1 MIETIQLTTM
11 IPLGAMLGFLLI
23 FALGSVTQDN
33 EHENVDPD
41 FFDSL
46 KQSLEDVLRALS
58 RRTNA
63 EGVDESEEDWDEWAE
78 EISNGDDEEIDDEDD
93 EDDPFYESSED
104 STDEDSLDSSQ
115 NHSSGNYL
123 GPFFKNRGGKNDD
136 ASDDESQEG
145 NSRDKKDGE
154 TDFYDDEDIPD
165 AQKIES
171 LREKVRA
178 GEESAR
184 SDLIRLI
191 LRYANTLRWSE
202 CEQALALFDE
212 AQKNLDEST
221 YIFGNEYDELSCE
234 IALLRS
240 VFYLRNRKR
249 APFDSVGE
257 ALSRARAWYAK
268 ENSVQ
273 TRENLARTWL
283 MHGQALILSGAASVA
298 LTSFQKA
305 EELATDSDFSFD
317 SDDRNERF
325 LIPLKTWKADAYR
338 AVGDLKEAVAHYR
351 EALSFCDAVK
361 STNLVQIQ
369 KANILCQLAVT
380 LRSMGRLDEV
390 KDVLEQAHS
399 IQERLYL
406 SNNDRF
412 FIPLLNI
419 QRFQVEVCLSE
430 QNFQVASAI
439 LDRSVEILRTN
450 LNNELPLKKR
460 VASLFIL
467 AGVLRV
473 RAGLHLIGKRFDAAS
488 RDLLALFLAI
498 AQALEKDENHSPTS
512 VFVSSFALVHDI
524 AVAVRSWDKMKE
536 LDSVFEEI
544 RSKLTDRERLTLD
557 ADYCDALLHIHVLLA
572 RANRMNDA
580 KAATE
585 KALAISLDLA
595 KLDSDDKNRER
606 TRLCQARIYFQRAAY
621 NFVFKRDFRLI
632 YEDFQ
637 KLYEAVNSEFLDREV
652 LENDKLLLYNFY
664 WRYAILQWKFGK
676 KQEAKQ
682 TLARSI
688 RYLTSD
694 LASREWK
701 FWDGLKLDIRASLFF
716 AQDSNDSRSFLRL
729 VRFWLSYLRHMRR
742 SFLSQEW
749 GSDSSTLS
757 STDQA
762 YLLRKLDELRIYLIR
777 ERVQFLAKHPV
788 LGEDA
793 IVFLPRETASFLTA
807 SDRAKPQS
815 LNGKR
820 AEFFTQKLSE
830 NVVERSFY
838 SDLCQI
844 SDAYRKLI
852 WTGAYRYCSAWTSIS
867 KTLVEFY
874 WKHGEYQ
881 LAYQEANSSFKTT
894 MFWLREYDPDAVK
907 EITSSLAKSRAFMNT
922 ISVSTIDNAEK
933 EQESEEEDTSQDE
946 KRNALWT
953 CAFFFGVLS
962 FKTCCCMT
970 LGKPIEPDSRSEVS
984 IEEIVET
991 DEDEV
996 DQWFKADV
1004 SRAVKEEEEEEGE
1017 SDPLSDDLTVSL
1029 IEEKKVGEEE
1039 SGEEERVPFS
1049 VACADLPYDEVSYFE
1064 TWLLNIL
1071 RMGRKVSE
1079 CSPAFASTYLHC
1091 AGRYYDLLATRGREK
1106 AARREILDSV
1116 SKFDATVSDD
1126 NYLVQC
1132 ALLLFYHEMANA
1144 AMNSE
1149 IEGADEFEK
1158 ELLER
1163 FEEKYSS
1170 APTTIKNL
1178 LLAHAVI
1185 GRAFLRLAA
1194 LEDEDIKAK
1203 ERRLLCASNIFVM
1216 VLEKNSGARDEAFA
1230 GLAQTMSEFIEA
1242 SSVYVRLLFHRFEEF
1257 FDRLYAPMLRQE
1269 NSEEI
1274 DEQSSN
1280 LLEVAGFA
1288 WLTFSRASYY
1298 YGFVRNCYYE
1308 GHRLGVKAEQ
1318 LSEFLAA
1325 HDSEIQASVF
1335 DATFKSLLFYKS
1347 HSIKAECEK
1356 ICRTRSL
1363 ATRRLLEF
1371 RDKFSDGDS
1380 INDVIGEIVGSQ
1392 LVVDL
1397 YHYETTYFHERPS
1410 EELNRRS
1417 VEEITR
1423 IRKLLEGRPATLAL
1437 ASTFKKWSFLS
1448 DFFWDRR
1455 VVEDADKPVF
1465 PEGWEMEHYLYFQA
1479 RLYSIFA
1486 KGGKRPIWLLRLF
1499 VDALVLHAKRY
1510 GGPLVRNGGFY
1521 YQCFV
1526 EYCVQR
1532 REWNATVSACKQ
1544 FRLKMDDAFSRS
1556 LNEKET
1562 LEFKFLNLRM
1572 KIAEGLARVER
1583 RHWGDLKKVAARA
1596 EEIKEDFH
1604 WLFERHFYAA
1614 KPLLATAY
1622 YINAHLELARKDK
1635 EGALNSARRALEL
1648 IRRAEC
1654 RGAVHPLWNIR
1665 ELVENFISKHSS
1677 N

>member
-23 FALGSVTQDN
+23 FALGAVTQDN
-33 EHENVDPD
+33 EHENVDSD

-46 KQSLEDVLRALS
+46 NQSFRDVLRALS
-58 RRTNA
+58 RRTNV
-63 EGVDESEEDWDEWAE
+63 EEIDEPEDDWDEWAE
-78 EISNGDDEEIDDEDD
+78 EISNGDEEEDEDD
-93 EDDPFYESSED
+93 SLYESSED
-104 STDEDSLDSSQ
+104 SPDEDSPESSQ
-115 NHSSGNYL
+115 DHSSGNYL
-123 GPFFKNRGGKNDD
+123 GPFFKNRGGKKDD
-136 ASDDESQEG
+136 AFDDESQEG
-145 NSRDKKDGE
+145 DFFDDEDGE
-154 TDFYDDEDIPD
+154 AEFYDDDNIPD
-165 AQKIES
+165 AKKIET
-171 LREKVRA
+171 LRERVRA

-191 LRYANTLRWSE
+191 LRYANTLRWSDR
-202 CEQALALFDE
+202 EQALALFDE
-212 AQKNLDEST
+212 AQRNLDEST

-234 IALLRS
+234 IVLLRS
-240 VFYLRNRKR
+240 VFYLRNRKK
-249 APFDSVGE
+249 APFDVVGE

-268 ENSVQ
+268 EKSAQ
-273 TRENLARTWL
+273 ARENLSRTWL
-283 MHGQALILSGAASVA
+283 MHGQALIFSGAGGVA

-305 EELATDSDFSFD
+305 EELATESDIIFN
-317 SDDRNERF
+317 SDDRDARF

-338 AVGDLKEAVAHYR
+338 TVGDLKEAVAHYR
-351 EALSFCDAVK
+351 EALSICDVAK
-361 STNLVQIQ
+361 RTDLIQIQ

-399 IQERLYL
+399 VQERLYL

-412 FIPLLNI
+412 YIPLVNI
-419 QRFQVEVCLSE
+419 QRFQAEVYLSE

-439 LDRSVEILRTN
+439 LDRSIEILRTN

-460 VASLFIL
+460 VASLFLL
-467 AGVLRV
+467 AGALRV
-473 RAGLHLIGKRFDAAS
+473 RAGLHLIEKRVNAAS
-488 RDLLALFLAI
+488 RDLQALFQAV
-498 AQALEKDENHSPTS
+498 AQALEKDENHSPSS
-512 VFVSSFALVHDI
+512 VFVSAFALVHDI
-524 AVAVRSWDKMKE
+524 AVAARSWDKVKE

-544 RSKLTDRERLTLD
+544 RSKLTDSERLTLD

-580 KAATE
+580 KEATE
-585 KALAISLDLA
+585 KALAVSLELA
-595 KLDSDDKNRER
+595 KLDSDDKDRAR
-606 TRLCQARIYFQRAAY
+606 LRLCQARIYFQRAAF
-621 NFVFKRDFRLI
+621 NFLFKRNFRLI

-637 KLYEAVNSEFLDREV
+637 KLYEAANSELLDKDV
-652 LENDKLLLYNFY
+652 LENDKLLFYNFY
-664 WRYAILQWKFGK
+664 WRFAILQWKFGK

-682 TLARSI
+682 TLARSV
-688 RYLTSD
+688 RFLTSD

-701 FWDGLKLDIRASLFF
+701 YWEFLESDIRVSLFF
-716 AQDSNDSRSFLRL
+716 ARDSKDSRSYLRL
-729 VRFWLSYLRHMRR
+729 VRFWLSYLQHLRR

-749 GSDSSTLS
+749 GNDSSSLS
-757 STDQA
+757 SSDQA
-762 YLLRKLDELRIYLIR
+762 YLLRKNDELRIYLVR
-777 ERVQFLAKHPV
+777 ERVHFLEKHPV
-788 LGEDA
+788 LGEDE
-793 IVFLPRETASFLTA
+793 IVFLPEPTSFLT
-807 SDRAKPQS
+807 SSNHVNPQS
-815 LNGKR
+815 LDGKR
-820 AEFFTQKLSE
+820 AQFFTQKLAE
-830 NVVERSFY
+830 NVVERSFF

-844 SDAYRKLI
+844 SNAYRKLI
-852 WTGAYRYCSAWTSIS
+852 GTGAYSYCSSWTSIN

-881 LAYQEANSSFKTT
+881 LAYQEAYSSFKTT
-894 MFWLREYDPDAVK
+894 MFCLREYDPDSVK
-907 EITSSLAKSRAFMNT
+907 EITSSLDNARAFLNT
-922 ISVSTIDNAEK
+922 ISVSTTDTAES
-933 EQESEEEDTSQDE
+933 EPESEEEENGQDE
-946 KRNALWT
+946 KSNALWT
-953 CAFFFGVLS
+953 CAFFLGVLS
-962 FKTCCCMT
+962 FKTCCCLA
-970 LGKPIEPDSRSEVS
+970 LGKPIEPDSRSDVS
-984 IEEIVET
+984 IEEIEET
-991 DEDEV
+991 NEDEA

-1004 SRAVKEEEEEEGE
+1004 SRAVKEGLEEREVEN
-1017 SDPLSDDLTVSL
+1017 DPQPDLTVTL

-1039 SGEEERVPFS
+1039 SVEEESVPFS
-1049 VACADLPYDEVSYFE
+1049 VACSNLPYNKVMFLEA
-1064 TWLLNIL
+1064 WLLNIL

-1079 CSPAFASTYLHC
+1079 HSPSFASTYLHC
-1091 AGRYYDLLATRGREK
+1091 AGRYYDLLVTHGREK

-1116 SKFDATVSDD
+1116 SKFDETVKPD

-1149 IEGADEFEK
+1149 TDGADEFEK

-1163 FEEKYSS
+1163 FDEKYSS
-1170 APTTIKNL
+1170 APTSIKKL

-1185 GRAFLRLAA
+1185 GRSFLRLAA
-1194 LEDEDIKAK
+1194 LEDEDLKIK

-1216 VLEKNSGARDEAFA
+1216 VLEKNSEARDEAFV
-1230 GLAQTMSEFIEA
+1230 GLAQAMCEFIEA

-1257 FDRLYAPMLRQE
+1257 FDLLYAPLLCEE
-1269 NSEEI
+1269 NNESI
-1274 DEQSSN
+1274 DDQSSN

-1308 GHRLGVKAEQ
+1308 GRRLGVKAEQ
-1318 LSEFLAA
+1318 LSEFLAS
-1325 HDSEIQASVF
+1325 HDSEIQAAVF
-1335 DATFKSLLFYKS
+1335 DATFKSLLFYKTY
-1347 HSIKAECEK
+1347 SIKEECEK

-1371 RDKFSDGDS
+1371 RDKFSDGEPS
-1380 INDVIGEIVGSQ
+1380 VDVIREIVGSE

-1397 YHYETTYFHERPS
+1397 YHYETAYFHERPS

-1423 IRKLLEGRPATLAL
+1423 IQKLLEGRPATLAL

-1455 VVEDADKPVF
+1455 VVEDADKPFF
-1465 PEGWEMEHYLYFQA
+1465 PEDWEMEHYLYFQA

-1486 KGGKRPIWLLRLF
+1486 RGAKRPVWLLRLL

-1532 REWNATVSACKQ
+1532 REWNATISACKQ
-1544 FRLKMDDAFSRS
+1544 FHLKIDDAFSRS

-1562 LEFKFLNLRM
+1562 LEFKFLNLKM

-1583 RHWGDLKKVAARA
+1583 RRWGDLKKVAVSAD
-1596 EEIKEDFH
+1596 EIEEDFR

-1622 YINAHLELARKDK
+1622 YIRAHLELARKDK
-1635 EGALNSARRALEL
+1635 EAALKNARRALEL
-1648 IRRAEC
+1648 TRRAEC

-1665 ELVENFISKHSS
+1665 ELVENFISKHAS